1 MDTSKAP
8 SFSVM
13 KLIKKDN
20 GIGGCTEKENEVFKI
35 QGFLDSAQGFG
46 ANGENS
52 NLNSFLQESTHILIT
67 DYREDI
73 SNKNWII
80 DSKGNRYNIVLVDDP
95 VSIHNHLEIYLK
107 FVGDYNV

>member
-1 MDTSKAP
+1 MDTLRAP
-8 SFSVM
+8 SFSIM
-13 KLIKKDN
+13 GITKKEN
-20 GIGGCTEKENEVFKI
+20 GIGGKIEKEEELFKI
-35 QGFLDSAQGFG
+35 QGFLDLAQGFG

-67 DYREDI
+67 EYREDI

-95 VSIHNHLEIYLK
+95 VSMHHHLEIYLK
-107 FVGDYNV
+107 FIGEYNV

>member
-8 SFSVM
+8 SFSV
-13 KLIKKDN
+13 KGIVKKDN
-20 GIGGCTEKENEVFKI
+20 GIGGNAEKEDEVFKI
-35 QGFLDSAQGFG
+35 QGFLDLAQGFG

-73 SNKNWII
+73 SHKNWII

-95 VSIHNHLEIYLK
+95 VSMHNHLEIYLK
-107 FVGDYNV
+107 FIGDYNV

>member
-20 GIGGCTEKENEVFKI
+20 GIGGKVEKENEVFKI
-35 QGFLDSAQGFG
+35 QGFLDLAQGFG

-95 VSIHNHLEIYLK
+95 VSRHNHLEIYLK

>member
-20 GIGGCTEKENEVFKI
+20 GIGGKVEKENEVFKI
-35 QGFLDSAQGFG
+35 QGFLDLAQGFG

-67 DYREDI
+67 DYREAI

-95 VSIHNHLEIYLK
+95 LSIHHHLEIYLK
-107 FVGDYNV
+107 FIGDYNV

>member
-8 SFSVM
+8 SFSV
-13 KLIKKDN
+13 KGIVKKDN
-20 GIGGCTEKENEVFKI
+20 GIGGNAEKEDEVFKV
-35 QGFLDSAQGFG
+35 QGFLDLAQGFG

-95 VSIHNHLEIYLK
+95 VSRHHHLEIYLK
-107 FVGDYNV
+107 FVGHYNV

>member
-8 SFSVM
+8 AFKVM
-13 KLIKKDN
+13 GIIKKDN
-20 GIGGCTEKENEVFKI
+20 GIGGKVEKENEVFKI
-35 QGFLDSAQGFG
+35 QGFLDLAQGFG

-95 VSIHNHLEIYLK
+95 VSMHDHLEIYLK
-107 FVGDYNV
+107 FIGDYNV

>member
-20 GIGGCTEKENEVFKI
+20 GIGGHTEKEDEVFKV
-35 QGFLDSAQGFG
+35 QGFLDLAQGFG

-95 VSIHNHLEIYLK
+95 VSMHNHLEIYLK
-107 FVGDYNV
+107 FIGDYNV

>member
-20 GIGGCTEKENEVFKI
+20 GIGGKVEKENEVFKI
-35 QGFLDSAQGFG
+35 QGFLDLAQGFG

-67 DYREDI
+67 DYKEDI

-95 VSIHNHLEIYLK
+95 LSIHHHLEIYLK
-107 FVGDYNV
+107 FIGDYNV

>member
-20 GIGGCTEKENEVFKI
+20 GIGVHTDKEDEVFKL
-35 QGFLDSAQGFG
+35 QGFLDLAQGFG

-95 VSIHNHLEIYLK
+95 VSMHHHLEIYLK
-107 FVGDYNV
+107 FIGEYNV

>member
-20 GIGGCTEKENEVFKI
+20 GIGGKVEKENEVFKI
-35 QGFLDSAQGFG
+35 QGFLDLAQGFG

-95 VSIHNHLEIYLK
+95 VSMHNHLEIYLK

>member
-20 GIGGCTEKENEVFKI
+20 GIGGKVEKENEVFKI
-35 QGFLDSAQGFG
+35 QGFLDLAQGFG

-67 DYREDI
+67 DYKEDI

-95 VSIHNHLEIYLK
+95 VSRHHHLEIYLK
-107 FVGDYNV
+107 FIGDYNV

>member
-8 SFSVM
+8 SFSV
-13 KLIKKDN
+13 KGIVKKDN
-20 GIGGCTEKENEVFKI
+20 GIGGNAEKEDEVFKI
-35 QGFLDSAQGFG
+35 QGFLDLAQGFG

-95 VSIHNHLEIYLK
+95 VSMHNHLEIYLK
-107 FVGDYNV
+107 FIGDYNV

>member
-20 GIGGCTEKENEVFKI
+20 GIGGKVEKENEVFKI
-35 QGFLDSAQGFG
+35 QGFLDLAQGFG

-95 VSIHNHLEIYLK
+95 LSIHHHLEIYLK
-107 FVGDYNV
+107 FIGDYNV

>member
-8 SFSVM
+8 SFSIM
-13 KLIKKDN
+13 RITKKDN
-20 GIGGCTEKENEVFKI
+20 GIGGKVEKEDEVFKI
-35 QGFLDSAQGFG
+35 QGFLDLAQGFG

-95 VSIHNHLEIYLK
+95 VSMHNHLEIYLK

>member
-1 MDTSKAP
+1 MDTSRAP

-13 KLIKKDN
+13 EVVKKDN
-20 GIGGCTEKENEVFKI
+20 GIGGKVEKKDELFKI
-35 QGFLDSAQGFG
+35 QGLLDLSQGFG

-80 DSKGNRYNIVLVDDP
+80 DNKGNRYNIVLVDDP
-95 VSIHNHLEIYLK
+95 VSMHHHLEIYLK
-107 FVGDYNV
+107 FIGEYNV